1 VADAVFRAERLPAA
15 LAEYRRD
22 SVTLGWEE
30 RLKARARRRTDAGV
44 EFGTALPRGTVL
56 REGDCLVLDDP
67 PLLVVVHASLD
78 PVLVVTPSGAAQF
91 ALWAYHIGNSHQ
103 PVMITD
109 QQLICPDV
117 TGMQQVL
124 DYHAI
129 PFTRDRRPF
138 TPVSQAP
145 GHHGEV

>member
-15 LAEYRRD
+15 LVDFPRD
-22 SVTLGWEE
+22 AVTLGWEE
-30 RLKARARRRTDAGV
+30 RLKGRARRRTDGGV
-44 EFGTALPRGTVL
+44 EFGTALPLGTVL
-56 REGDCLVLDDP
+56 QEGDCLVLDNP
-67 PLLVVVHASLD
+67 PLLVIVHESLD

-103 PVMITD
+103 PLMITD
-109 QQLICPDV
+109 QQLICLDV

-129 PFTRDRRPF
+129 PFTRERRPF